1 MKNTKHILKWFWQ
14 TSKSYRTQATI
25 NIIVG
30 LLTVTC
36 DFAFIVAT
44 KLAIDVATG
53 RSDQSLNLAAALLI
67 GIILSQVCLGFSR
80 RWIAALLGVK
90 AQNRMQQSLFRR
102 LMQSE
107 WRGLEH
113 RHSGDVLNR
122 LERDVQDVTTIITE
136 TIPSA
141 FCVGIRLLVA
151 FCYLYSMDHRLAV
164 ILLVIAPMF
173 ALLSRLYVKKMRTIT
188 REVRNTDSR
197 IQSLLTESIQHRMVL
212 KTLERTD
219 TMCDKL
225 ENSQSLLRQQVRHR
239 TLFSSFSGTLLNLG
253 FATGYLVT
261 FLWGVSRLHD
271 GTITYGMMIAFI
283 QLVGQIQGPIREM
296 TRFIPSIIGALTAG
310 ERLIELEDMPLE
322 ENGQPVRFHRGAGIR
337 FTDVTYAYDNQKRTI
352 LSHLSYDFPPGST
365 TAIMGETGAGKTTLI
380 RLILALLKPQ
390 KGSVC
395 IYGIG
400 NENEDEGQDW
410 KQNGNGNGNQN
421 GSQKED
427 RDRDNKKAVNG
438 QTEMEVSPLTR
449 CNLVYVPQGNTLF
462 SGTIRDNL
470 LLGNPQ
476 ATEEEMRE
484 ALHCACADFVLSRP
498 DGLDALC
505 GEMGGGMS
513 EGQAQ
518 RISIARALLRQGS
531 ILLLDEATS
540 ALDMETEKRLLE
552 NLHNRMDGQTV
563 IFITHRAAVIEH
575 CNQVLKLERN

>member
-1 MKNTKHILKWFWQ
+1 MKNTKHIALWFWQ
-14 TSKSYRTQATI
+14 TSKSYRLQASV
-25 NIIVG
+25 NILVG
-30 LLTVTC
+30 LLNVAA
-36 DFAFIVAT
+36 DFAFIAAT
-44 KLAIDVATG
+44 KMAIDVATG
-53 RSDQSLNLAAALLI
+53 RSESSLNLAAAILI
-67 GIILSQVCLGFSR
+67 GIIISQITLGFAK

-90 AQNRMQQSLFRR
+90 AQNRMQQRLFKR
-102 LMQSE
+102 LMDSE
-107 WRGLEH
+107 WRGLEF

-141 FCVGIRLLVA
+141 ICVSIRLLVA
-151 FCYLYSMDHRLAV
+151 FLYLYSMDQRLA
-164 ILLVIAPMF
+164 ILVVVIAPVF
-173 ALLSRLYVKKMRTIT
+173 ILLSRLYVKKMHTIT

-219 TMCDKL
+219 TMSEHL
-225 ENSQSLLRQQVRHR
+225 AQSQATLRQQVRHR
-239 TLFSSFSGTLLNLG
+239 TLFSSFSGTLLNIG
-253 FATGYLVT
+253 FGTGYLIT
-261 FLWGVSRLHD
+261 FLWGVTRLHE

-283 QLVGQIQGPIREM
+283 QLVGQIQGPFREM

-322 ENGQPVRFHRGAGIR
+322 EKGAPLHFNSSAGIR
-337 FTDVTYAYDNQKRTI
+337 FTNVTYAYDSQKRTI
-352 LSHLSYDFPPGST
+352 LQDLSFDFPPGST

-390 KGSVC
+390 QGKVE
-395 IYGIG
+395 IYGESG
-400 NENEDEGQDW
+400 
-410 KQNGNGNGNQN
+410 
-421 GSQKED
+421 KE
-427 RDRDNKKAVNG
+427 AI
-438 QTEMEVSPLTR
+438 THEVSPLTR

-470 LLGNPQ
+470 LLGNPE

-484 ALHCACADFVLSRP
+484 VLHTACADFVLQRP
-498 DGLDALC
+498 EGLDALC

-518 RISIARALLRQGS
+518 RISIARALLRKGN

-540 ALDMETEKRLLE
+540 ALDIATEKRLLD
-552 NLHNRMDGQTV
+552 NLHHYLGGTQTV
-563 IFITHRAAVIEH
+563 IFITHRTAVIEH
-575 CNQVLKLERN
+575 CNQVLRLDRK

>member
-1 MKNTKHILKWFWQ
+1 MKNTKHIALWFWQ
-14 TSKSYRTQATI
+14 TSKSYRLQASV
-25 NIIVG
+25 NILVG
-30 LLTVTC
+30 LLNVAA
-36 DFAFIVAT
+36 DFAFIAAT
-44 KLAIDVATG
+44 KMAIDVATG
-53 RSDQSLNLAAALLI
+53 RSESSLNLAAAILI
-67 GIILSQVCLGFSR
+67 GIIISQITLGFAK

-90 AQNRMQQSLFRR
+90 AQNRMQQRLFKR
-102 LMQSE
+102 LMDSE
-107 WRGLEH
+107 WRGLEF

-141 FCVGIRLLVA
+141 ICVSIRLLVA
-151 FCYLYSMDHRLAV
+151 FLYLYSMDQRLA
-164 ILLVIAPMF
+164 ILVVVIAPVF
-173 ALLSRLYVKKMRTIT
+173 ILLSRLYVKKMRTIT

-219 TMCDKL
+219 TMSEHL
-225 ENSQSLLRQQVRHR
+225 AQSQATLRQQVRHR
-239 TLFSSFSGTLLNLG
+239 TLFSSFSGTLLNIG
-253 FATGYLVT
+253 FGTGYLIT
-261 FLWGVSRLHD
+261 FLWGVTRLHE

-283 QLVGQIQGPIREM
+283 QLVGQIQGPFREM

-322 ENGQPVRFHRGAGIR
+322 EKGAPLHFNSSAGIR
-337 FTDVTYAYDNQKRTI
+337 FTNVTYAYDSQKRTI
-352 LSHLSYDFPPGST
+352 LQDLSFDFPPGST

-390 KGSVC
+390 QGKVE
-395 IYGIG
+395 IYGESG
-400 NENEDEGQDW
+400 
-410 KQNGNGNGNQN
+410 
-421 GSQKED
+421 KE
-427 RDRDNKKAVNG
+427 AI
-438 QTEMEVSPLTR
+438 THEVSPLTR

-470 LLGNPQ
+470 LLGNPE

-484 ALHCACADFVLSRP
+484 VLHTACADFVLQRP
-498 DGLDALC
+498 EGLDALC

-518 RISIARALLRQGS
+518 RISIARALLRKGN

-540 ALDMETEKRLLE
+540 ALDIATEKRLLD
-552 NLHNRMDGQTV
+552 NLHHHLGGTQTV
-563 IFITHRAAVIEH
+563 IFITHRTAVIEH
-575 CNQVLKLERN
+575 CNQVLRLDRK

>member
-1 MKNTKHILKWFWQ
+1 MKNTKHIALWFWQ
-14 TSKSYRTQATI
+14 TSKSYRLQASV
-25 NIIVG
+25 NILVG
-30 LLTVTC
+30 LLNVAA
-36 DFAFIVAT
+36 DFAFIAAT
-44 KLAIDVATG
+44 KMAIDVATG
-53 RSDQSLNLAAALLI
+53 RSESSLNLAAAILI
-67 GIILSQVCLGFSR
+67 GIIISQITLGFAK

-90 AQNRMQQSLFRR
+90 AQNRMQQRLFKR
-102 LMQSE
+102 LMDSE
-107 WRGLEH
+107 WRGLEF

-141 FCVGIRLLVA
+141 ICVSIRLLVA
-151 FCYLYSMDHRLAV
+151 FLYLYSMDQRLA
-164 ILLVIAPMF
+164 ILVVVIAPVF
-173 ALLSRLYVKKMRTIT
+173 ILLSRLYVKKMRTIT

-219 TMCDKL
+219 TMSEHL
-225 ENSQSLLRQQVRHR
+225 AQSQATLRQQVRHR
-239 TLFSSFSGTLLNLG
+239 TLFSSFSGTLLNIG
-253 FATGYLVT
+253 FGTGYLIT
-261 FLWGVSRLHD
+261 FLWGVTRLHE

-283 QLVGQIQGPIREM
+283 QLVGQIQGPFREM

-322 ENGQPVRFHRGAGIR
+322 EKGAPLHFNSSAGIR
-337 FTDVTYAYDNQKRTI
+337 FTNVTYAYDSQKRTI
-352 LSHLSYDFPPGST
+352 LQDLSFDFPPGST

-390 KGSVC
+390 QGKVE
-395 IYGIG
+395 IYGESG
-400 NENEDEGQDW
+400 
-410 KQNGNGNGNQN
+410 
-421 GSQKED
+421 KE
-427 RDRDNKKAVNG
+427 AI
-438 QTEMEVSPLTR
+438 THEVSPLTR

-470 LLGNPQ
+470 LLGNPE

-484 ALHCACADFVLSRP
+484 VLHTACADFVLQRP
-498 DGLDALC
+498 EGLDALC

-518 RISIARALLRQGS
+518 RISIARALLRKGN

-540 ALDMETEKRLLE
+540 ALDIATEKRLLD
-552 NLHNRMDGQTV
+552 NLHHYLGGTQTV
-563 IFITHRAAVIEH
+563 IFITHRTAVIEH
-575 CNQVLKLERN
+575 CNQVLRLDRK

>member
-1 MKNTKHILKWFWQ
+1 MKNTKHIALWFWQ
-14 TSKSYRTQATI
+14 TSKSYRLQASV
-25 NIIVG
+25 NILVG
-30 LLTVTC
+30 LLNVAA
-36 DFAFIVAT
+36 DFAFIAAT
-44 KLAIDVATG
+44 KMAIDVATG
-53 RSDQSLNLAAALLI
+53 RSESSLNLAAAILI
-67 GIILSQVCLGFSR
+67 GIIISQITLGFAK

-90 AQNRMQQSLFRR
+90 AQNRMQQRLFKR
-102 LMQSE
+102 LMDSE
-107 WRGLEH
+107 WRGLEF

-141 FCVGIRLLVA
+141 ICVSIRLLVA
-151 FCYLYSMDHRLAV
+151 FLYLYSMDQRLA
-164 ILLVIAPMF
+164 ILVVVIAPVF
-173 ALLSRLYVKKMRTIT
+173 ILLSRLYVKKMRTIT

-219 TMCDKL
+219 TMSEHL
-225 ENSQSLLRQQVRHR
+225 AQSQATLRQQVRHR
-239 TLFSSFSGTLLNLG
+239 TLFSSFSGTLLNIG
-253 FATGYLVT
+253 FGTGYLIT
-261 FLWGVSRLHD
+261 FLWGVTRLHE

-283 QLVGQIQGPIREM
+283 QLVGQIQGPFREM

-322 ENGQPVRFHRGAGIR
+322 EKGASLHFNSSAGIR
-337 FTDVTYAYDNQKRTI
+337 FTNVTYAYDSQKRTI
-352 LSHLSYDFPPGST
+352 LQDLSFDFPPGST

-390 KGSVC
+390 QGKVE
-395 IYGIG
+395 IYGESG
-400 NENEDEGQDW
+400 
-410 KQNGNGNGNQN
+410 
-421 GSQKED
+421 KE
-427 RDRDNKKAVNG
+427 AI
-438 QTEMEVSPLTR
+438 THEVSPLTR

-470 LLGNPQ
+470 LLGNPE

-484 ALHCACADFVLSRP
+484 VLHTACADFVLQRP
-498 DGLDALC
+498 EGLDALC

-518 RISIARALLRQGS
+518 RISIARALLRKGN

-540 ALDMETEKRLLE
+540 ALDIATEKRLLD
-552 NLHNRMDGQTV
+552 NLHHYLGGTQTV
-563 IFITHRAAVIEH
+563 IFITHRTAVIEH
-575 CNQVLKLERN
+575 CNQVLRLDRK